1 MKPSP
6 NLAYIM
12 GRVGILV
19 RKKDQFIWRFSVL
32 IRRDSLVWVST
43 AQINAMEKHNLHW
56 KDLFMEEDS
65 LVDKYIRQ
73 AASFDI
79 GLEEEAAA
87 IEAIF
92 KSVKSKAYGADKS
105 LESFVEAEK
114 VKMIKVVE
122 HIEKELKEL

>member
-1 MKPSP
+1 M
-6 NLAYIM
+6 
-12 GRVGILV
+12 
-19 RKKDQFIWRFSVL
+19 
-32 IRRDSLVWVST
+32 VWVST

-114 VKMIKVVE
+114 VK
-122 HIEKELKEL
+122 